1 MLGTMMKYL
10 QGSSPIPGP
19 MSQSFSQCLPEN
31 QDGYNI
37 ALLRSSFNVPHTLY
51 ASLAPLSVAP
61 SLRTKSPRSKMSNAS
76 LSPCDSAR
84 GSRYIGPD
92 MLSLRTIFRVTRV
105 TVRSMDLFL
114 EDTAPPDGDELP
126 RATGERTL
134 ESSTF
139 VTLLSEI
146 VPVSR

>member
-1 MLGTMMKYL
+1 
-10 QGSSPIPGP
+10 
-19 MSQSFSQCLPEN
+19 
-31 QDGYNI
+31 
-37 ALLRSSFNVPHTLY
+37 
-51 ASLAPLSVAP
+51 
-61 SLRTKSPRSKMSNAS
+61 
-76 LSPCDSAR
+76 
-84 GSRYIGPD
+84 

-126 RATGERTL
+126 RATGDRTL